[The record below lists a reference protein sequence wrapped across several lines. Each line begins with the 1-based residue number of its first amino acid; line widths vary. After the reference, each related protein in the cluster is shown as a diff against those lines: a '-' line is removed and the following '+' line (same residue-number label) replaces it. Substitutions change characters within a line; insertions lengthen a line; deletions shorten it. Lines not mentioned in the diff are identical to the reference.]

1 MYGFLFIFSLTSE
14 VPLKG
19 PQFNSVNIA
28 HILYSDYFSSLR
40 DVGVWGGI
48 GNEES
53 AKLKSIYSAFSANF
67 YVFELL
73 SNYFTKSV

>member
-40 DVGVWGGI
+40 DVGV
-48 GNEES
+48 
-53 AKLKSIYSAFSANF
+53 
-67 YVFELL
+67 
-73 SNYFTKSV
+73 